1 MSAEFKQHNNIFL
14 VGLMGVGKTTIGR
27 QLAAA
32 LEVPFKDSDKE
43 IEERTGASVSLI
55 FEVEGEAGFRKREA
69 AMIAELTAQKGI
81 VLATGGGAVLNP
93 ENRNCLQD
101 RGLVVYLHASI
112 EELLKRTAHSRNRP
126 LLENTNP
133 RERLETLFNERH
145 PFYKSVADL
154 VVDTEHHTVKQVVKF
169 ILKRIDPTQDL

>member
-27 QLAAA
+27 QLATA
-32 LEVPFKDSDKE
+32 LDVPFKDSDKE

-55 FEVEGEAGFRKREA
+55 FEVEGEAGFRKRET

-81 VLATGGGAVLNP
+81 VLATGGGAILSE
-93 ENRNCLQD
+93 ENRKCLQD
-101 RGLVVYLHASI
+101 RGLVVYLHASVD
-112 EELLKRTAHSRNRP
+112 ELFRRTSHSRNRP
-126 LLENTNP
+126 LLETANP

-145 PFYKSVADL
+145 PFYKSIADL
-154 VVDTEHHTVKQVVKF
+154 VVDTEHHTVKQVVKY
-169 ILKRIDPTQDL
+169 ILKRVDPSKDL